1 MTSMSNLK
9 DLSEFAQEAARLTGG
24 RRAVGDYVRTEEEEP
39 GLRSYIFQSTLRGY
53 VGWFWSV
60 TIYQPE
66 GQEPTISEVV
76 MMPGDEALVAP
87 KWVPWSERLADY
99 KALQAELEAQ
109 AAAEA
114 EEAALLA
121 ADSAESEDDEDD
133 EDEDED
139 SEESEIQL
147 VDAPDEETIEHAEQ
161 ELLATTEFDVEG
173 DAEDDTDNAGKKPPR
188 FFGWKR
194 RGKNK
199 KNG

>member
-1 MTSMSNLK
+1 MSNFK

-24 RRAVGDYVRTEEEEP
+24 RRAVGEYIRTDEEEE
-39 GLRSYIFQSTLRGY
+39 GLRSYIFESTLRGY

-60 TIYQPE
+60 TIYQPA

-76 MMPGDEALVAP
+76 MMPSDAALVAP

-114 EEAALLA
+114 EEAASLA
-121 ADSAESEDDEDD
+121 AESEDEEDD
-133 EDEDED
+133 EET
-139 SEESEIQL
+139 EEVELDL
-147 VDAPDEETIEHAEQ
+147 VDVADEETIEQAEE

-173 DAEDDTDNAGKKPPR
+173 ESQDDSDNTGKKPPR
-188 FFGWKR
+188 FFSWKSR
-194 RGKNK
+194 RKNK

>member
-1 MTSMSNLK
+1 LTNNLK

-24 RRAVGDYVRTEEEEP
+24 RRAVGDYIRTDEEEP
-39 GLRSYIFQSTLRGY
+39 GLRSYIFHSTLRGY

-76 MMPGDEALVAP
+76 MMPGADSLVAP
-87 KWVPWSERLADY
+87 NWVPWSERLADY

-109 AAAEA
+109 AALEA
-114 EEAALLA
+114 EEAAALA
-121 ADSAESEDDEDD
+121 EGPEEAED

-139 SEESEIQL
+139 EVELDFVDVPDEDSIERDEKNLLASTEFEVEGESED
-147 VDAPDEETIEHAEQ
+147 DA
-161 ELLATTEFDVEG
+161 
-173 DAEDDTDNAGKKPPR
+173 DDAGKKPPR
-188 FFGWKR
+188 FFSWKSR
-194 RGKNK
+194 RKNK

>member
-1 MTSMSNLK
+1 MSNFK

-24 RRAVGDYVRTEEEEP
+24 RRAVGEYIRTDEEEE
-39 GLRSYIFQSTLRGY
+39 GLRSYIFESTLRGY

-60 TIYQPE
+60 TIYQPA

-76 MMPGDEALVAP
+76 MMPSEAALVAP

-121 ADSAESEDDEDD
+121 AESEDEEDD
-133 EDEDED
+133 EET
-139 SEESEIQL
+139 EEVELDL
-147 VDAPDEETIEHAEQ
+147 VDVADEETIEQAEE

-173 DAEDDTDNAGKKPPR
+173 ESQDDSDNTGKKPPR
-188 FFGWKR
+188 FFSWKSR
-194 RGKNK
+194 RKNK

>member
-1 MTSMSNLK
+1 MSNLK

-24 RRAVGDYVRTEEEEP
+24 RRAVGNYIRTDEEEP
-39 GLRSYIFQSTLRGY
+39 GLRSYIFESTLRGY

-76 MMPGDEALVAP
+76 MMPGEQALVAP

-121 ADSAESEDDEDD
+121 A
-133 EDEDED
+133 EDE
-139 SEESEIQL
+139 SEESDDDAEEAEEELEL
-147 VDAPDEETIEHAEQ
+147 VDVADEETIEHAEQ
-161 ELLATTEFDVEG
+161 ALLATTEFDVE
-173 DAEDDTDNAGKKPPR
+173 DEPEDDTDNAGKKPPR

>member
-1 MTSMSNLK
+1 MSNLK

-24 RRAVGDYVRTEEEEP
+24 RRAVGNYIRTDEEEP
-39 GLRSYIFQSTLRGY
+39 GLRSYIFESTLRGY

-76 MMPGDEALVAP
+76 MMPGEQALVAP

-121 ADSAESEDDEDD
+121 A
-133 EDEDED
+133 EDE
-139 SEESEIQL
+139 SEESDDDAEEAEELEL
-147 VDAPDEETIEHAEQ
+147 VDVADEETIEHAEQ
-161 ELLATTEFDVEG
+161 ALLATTEFDVE
-173 DAEDDTDNAGKKPPR
+173 DEPEDDTDNAGKKPPR